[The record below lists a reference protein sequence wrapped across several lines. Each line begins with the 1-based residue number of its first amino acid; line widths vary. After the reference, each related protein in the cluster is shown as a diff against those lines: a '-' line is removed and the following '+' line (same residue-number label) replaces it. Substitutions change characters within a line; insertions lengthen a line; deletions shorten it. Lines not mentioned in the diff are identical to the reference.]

1 MEQNFIVK
9 HARTHSNLN
18 FSVQAAKNA
27 EGEKN
32 SEKVQAVNDDL
43 IREYL
48 NRRQEFERME
58 RFVATAR
65 GSFFCP
71 PK

>member
-1 MEQNFIVK
+1 MEPNFIVK
-9 HARTHSNLN
+9 HAKTHSNLN
-18 FSVQAAKNA
+18 FSVQARNTAA
-27 EGEKN
+27 GESG
-32 SEKVQAVNDDL
+32 SEQVQEVNDDL

-58 RFVATAR
+58 RFVASAR